1 MRRREFIGIA
11 GGAAAWPLAARAQ
24 QKSMPVI
31 GYLWTASA
39 EAAEPNVV
47 GLRQGLAQAGY
58 VEGKNVTIEYR
69 MADGKYDRLPGLAAD
84 LVARNVDLILAISGP
99 AALAAKAATATI
111 PIVFLSGDDPV
122 AAGLVTSLA
131 RPGGNVTGI
140 SFLLVE
146 LHPKRLQLL
155 IELVP
160 RAKVIAFLLNPNNR
174 QTERLI
180 HVMQEAA
187 QTNAIQLPILKAATE
202 DEIDAAF
209 AHLADL
215 HADAVLVGSDPFFA
229 SRVAQF
235 ATLAAH
241 YVTPAIYQF
250 PELVT
255 SGGLMACGPSL
266 VAVNQDV
273 GVYAA
278 KILNGAK
285 PSDLPVQ
292 QPTKFELVINLKTAK
307 ALGLTVPQSLLQRA
321 NEVIE

>member
-155 IELVP
+155 IE
-160 RAKVIAFLLNPNNR
+160 
-174 QTERLI
+174 
-180 HVMQEAA
+180 
-187 QTNAIQLPILKAATE
+187 
-202 DEIDAAF
+202 
-209 AHLADL
+209 
-215 HADAVLVGSDPFFA
+215 
-229 SRVAQF
+229 
-235 ATLAAH
+235 
-241 YVTPAIYQF
+241 
-250 PELVT
+250 
-255 SGGLMACGPSL
+255 
-266 VAVNQDV
+266 
-273 GVYAA
+273 
-278 KILNGAK
+278 
-285 PSDLPVQ
+285 
-292 QPTKFELVINLKTAK
+292 
-307 ALGLTVPQSLLQRA
+307 
-321 NEVIE
+321 